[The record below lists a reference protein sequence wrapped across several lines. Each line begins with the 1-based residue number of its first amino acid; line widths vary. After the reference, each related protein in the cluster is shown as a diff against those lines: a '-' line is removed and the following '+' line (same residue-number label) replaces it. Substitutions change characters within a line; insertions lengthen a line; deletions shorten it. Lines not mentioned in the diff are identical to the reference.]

1 MHGWELEAR
10 NEKEKKMFII
20 YLTLFD
26 SKNVVINFLDYLN
39 SSHGKIK
46 LPWIGFE
53 KKMMKSNP
61 FISLSN
67 VTRTLF
73 FQQKFIAEDLSQ
85 LFTSL
90 LQDFLVSTVAIIVIE

>member
-10 NEKEKKMFII
+10 KEKEKNMFII

-46 LPWIGFE
+46 LP
-53 KKMMKSNP
+53 
-61 FISLSN
+61 
-67 VTRTLF
+67 
-73 FQQKFIAEDLSQ
+73 
-85 LFTSL
+85 
-90 LQDFLVSTVAIIVIE
+90 